1 MSREKVHIE
10 LRFVF
15 IMALFSLKFAHSG
28 GKCQDQQLKEKNL
41 INNLKRTNFLVRL
54 ICNACVASGK
64 ETVTQA
70 SKKHHLF
77 NKRKLIF
84 SRAMLSND

>member
-1 MSREKVHIE
+1 MSRGNVHIE

-54 ICNACVASGK
+54 IILCNACVASRK

-70 SKKHHLF
+70 SKKASF
-77 NKRKLIF
+77 V
-84 SRAMLSND
+84 